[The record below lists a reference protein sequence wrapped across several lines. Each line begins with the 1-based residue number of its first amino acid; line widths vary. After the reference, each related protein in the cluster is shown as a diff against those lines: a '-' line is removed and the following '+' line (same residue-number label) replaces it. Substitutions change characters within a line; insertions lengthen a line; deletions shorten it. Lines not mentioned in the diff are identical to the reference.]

1 MISFDPLADPCFS
14 CGLWRGALNPCIRPK
29 TYKEGGIVFIGESPG
44 EHEDQPRTTL
54 VGRGRKSFK
63 ESLDSINTTEYTI
76 LSAVRC
82 RPTDK
87 GGNRTP
93 TKREVDLCNSF
104 LQADLSLLRPACII
118 CLGATAARAM
128 QLPSIPLKDLRHRR
142 FYCVIDPK
150 IALVEAPEG
159 PRIDP
164 GLQGAT
170 PVWVTYHPEAYRR
183 PGKSN
188 LLHEMQQ
195 DLARYLAEYQASQ
208 MPPYPETAMDE
219 QGAVY
224 FPNLLSEYRTLTDP
238 KEHAILNLEGE
249 ESSIYNNIYNN
260 KAPTGPIYNIL
271 TLDIETTGF
280 LKGYKAL
287 PFDKGD
293 ILLIGYDKGDG
304 YESNGK

>member
-1 MISFDPLADPCFS
+1 MMRFDPLANPCFTCS
-14 CGLWRGALNPCIRPK
+14 LWRHVENPCIRPK
-29 TYKEGGIVFIGESPG
+29 TYKEGGVVFIGESPG

-118 CLGATAARAM
+118 CLGAAASRAM
-128 QLPSIPLKDLRHRR
+128 RLPSLPLRELRHRQ
-142 FYCVIDPK
+142 FWVVIDPE

-164 GLQGAT
+164 EAQRAI
-170 PVWVTYHPEAYRR
+170 PVWVTYHPDAYKR
-183 PGKSN
+183 PGKFN

-195 DLARYLAEYQASQ
+195 DLARYL
-208 MPPYPETAMDE
+208 
-219 QGAVY
+219 
-224 FPNLLSEYRTLTDP
+224 SEYRTLTNP
-238 KEHAILNLEGE
+238 EEHAILTLEGE
-249 ESSIYNNIYNN
+249 ESSISAPIGSN
-260 KAPTGPIYNIL
+260 KAPTGPIYNNIL
-271 TLDIETTGF
+271 VLDIETTGF

-293 ILLIGYDKGDG
+293 ILLIGYDQGNEYKST
-304 YESNGK
+304 ETLGKS